1 MRRRWALLLILAVSL
16 LGCTGTNVGAAQS
29 SAPSQ
34 LANGAV
40 VSGIQIGIPVCA
52 PPADCTAVLTFA
64 QTEAT
69 KAGLVDA
76 DSITN
81 TSVYQQYVP
90 EGMYSTGGGYVVVYD
105 LRDGS
110 QAAIRVH
117 CGVGPC
123 IVVPLQPLIDK
134 IPSPSDYSNNPDG
147 SLAPD
152 DTGNPN
158 GTAEPNGEASPSR

>member
-1 MRRRWALLLILAVSL
+1 MRRRWALLLILAVFL

-69 KAGLVDA
+69 KAGLVARGFNHKHLRLPAVRARGHVLDRRRLRRR
-76 DSITN
+76 
-81 TSVYQQYVP
+81 VRP
-90 EGMYSTGGGYVVVYD
+90 
-105 LRDGS
+105 RDGS

-123 IVVPLQPLIDK
+123 IVVPL
-134 IPSPSDYSNNPDG
+134 NP
-147 SLAPD
+147 
-152 DTGNPN
+152 
-158 GTAEPNGEASPSR
+158 